1 MELFF
6 GKILCDL
13 VVASTEIGI
22 PFKIGN
28 CFKYLK
34 LHVALWRVTQIIFF
48 GLDILIPPNLNPQ
61 AMKLFDYFMSRTFV
75 SVFNSGRSGSREK
88 HEL

>member
-28 CFKYLK
+28 RFKYLK